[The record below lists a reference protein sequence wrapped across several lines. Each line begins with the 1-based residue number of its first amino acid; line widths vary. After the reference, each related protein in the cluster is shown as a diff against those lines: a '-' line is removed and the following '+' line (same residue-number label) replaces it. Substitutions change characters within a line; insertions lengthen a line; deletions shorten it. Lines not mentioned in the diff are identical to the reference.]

1 MRKIILI
8 KICAL
13 ALLAVT
19 ACSKDDDPSNDLMSK
34 VPTGTIVPVEEREAT
49 LVGFEITDK
58 SQLKQSAGAE
68 QKWWEHNV
76 SEVTFDCPDYDE
88 TDNVSETTENFFFA
102 FKPDGVIYYK
112 EGMDGTEYQHHSW
125 EWASS
130 KKEAILVEGVSF
142 KFTELN
148 ANTVTYASVQ
158 GEPGCQ
164 VLTWEKFTH

>member
-1 MRKIILI
+1 MKKIILI
-8 KICAL
+8 KFFAL
-13 ALLAVT
+13 ALLTVT
-19 ACSKDDDPSNDLMSK
+19 ACSKDDESSEDLMSK
-34 VPTGTIVPVEEREAT
+34 VPSGTIVPVEEREAT
-49 LVGFEITDK
+49 LVGFEITNK
-58 SQLKQSAGAE
+58 SQVKQSGDAD

-76 SEVTFDCPDYDE
+76 STITYDCEGYDE
-88 TDNVSETTENFFFA
+88 TDNLSQTSENVYYA

-112 EGMDGTEYQHHSW
+112 QGIDGSEFQHYTW

-130 KKEAILVEGVSF
+130 KKEAILVQGISF

-158 GEPGCQ
+158 GEAGCQ